1 MEVAGTRGPQRLPGR
16 ILGPSA
22 PPVNPWEVS
31 TPVLSLFLVRASR
44 AVPGTVVAVKDE
56 HRCPVCGE
64 GVLQELGPEADT
76 VQGPE
81 TRQRQT
87 YSCGHDVAEPPLEAT
102 ARDRRLEVE
111 RRSAE
116 DTVAPPPEA
125 S

>member
-1 MEVAGTRGPQRLPGR
+1 
-16 ILGPSA
+16 
-22 PPVNPWEVS
+22 
-31 TPVLSLFLVRASR
+31 LSLFLARVLLARS
-44 AVPGTVVAVKDE
+44 GTVAAVKDE
-56 HRCPVCGE
+56 HRCPICGQ
-64 GVLQELGPEADT
+64 GVLQELGPEADA

-111 RRSAE
+111 RRSTD
-116 DTVAPPPEA
+116 DTVDPPPEA

>member
-1 MEVAGTRGPQRLPGR
+1 MEVAGTRGPQRLPR
-16 ILGPSA
+16 RMVGPSA
-22 PPVNPWEVS
+22 LPVKPWEPS
-31 TPVLSLFLVRASR
+31 GRVLSLFLVRVVLARS
-44 AVPGTVVAVKDE
+44 GTVAAVKDE
-56 HRCPVCGE
+56 HRCPICGQ
-64 GVLQELGPEADT
+64 GVLQELGPEADA

-111 RRSAE
+111 RRSTE
-116 DTVAPPPEA
+116 DTVEPPPEA